1 MLGGPVTDLKTT
13 PLNALHRELGA
24 KLVPFAGYEMPVQ
37 YPMGV
42 MKEHVHC
49 RSAAGLFDVSH
60 MGQIVLRHR
69 SGDVEEAA
77 RALEALVP
85 VDVLGLKPGRQR
97 YALLTNAEGGILD
110 DLMVAR
116 RDDHLFLVV
125 NAARKDDDLSHLATH
140 LSESCEVTPLPDRA
154 LLALQGPRAEDVLE
168 QIATGAAGMRFMDVD
183 SFATEF
189 GEIWVS
195 RSGYTGEDGYEIS
208 VGADRAEDFARALL
222 DHPVV
227 APIGLG
233 ARDSLRLE
241 AGLCLHGTD
250 IDETTNPVEANL
262 VWAMQKVRRPDGGRA
277 GGYPGAERIARELE
291 TGPLRLRVG
300 LLPEGRA
307 PIRAGVELFAREN
320 ADAPTGTVTSGAF
333 GPSIERPMAMGYVGI
348 DDSAVGTKVWAE
360 LRGRRVPVTVT
371 AMPFRPATYKR

>member
-1 MLGGPVTDLKTT
+1 MTDLKTT